1 MNRFLTLKLPSYLI
15 RLHRAYGKAGSVLER
30 DVINSCRFT
39 VDEDVVHD
47 NWNGGTYG
55 HNVTLYLPLEE
66 LDRIEID
73 QQATIA
79 GCICEDLNKLAKSVE
94 NEFFHEVYV
103 ELEDENDPL
112 FQRSTPFTTK
122 PAINPD
128 NLSIWKK
135 GLGRVFISHRDK
147 HKAQAR
153 ELADALADYGIC
165 SFVAHETIPANQEW
179 RKVIENG
186 LETMEVMVLFV
197 TDDFHESIWTM
208 QEVGHA
214 LGKGTPIISLKLG
227 KNDPPGFVSHKQ
239 ALKGS
244 INNPI
249 ASAQALFPLI
259 GKALG
264 KEERLQDI
272 LITSFIKSPSWSD
285 TKVRFERMAKLVT
298 KLTDEQ
304 LLRIIAGFRDNDQLS
319 QCVRL
324 TSHYDRLK
332 KFLERTTG
340 RSFKIEGNRITK
352 LEPAPAPFDDDDD
365 NVPF

>member
-135 GLGRVFISHRDK
+135 GLGVNEH
-147 HKAQAR
+147 
-153 ELADALADYGIC
+153 
-165 SFVAHETIPANQEW
+165 
-179 RKVIENG
+179 
-186 LETMEVMVLFV
+186 
-197 TDDFHESIWTM
+197 
-208 QEVGHA
+208 
-214 LGKGTPIISLKLG
+214 
-227 KNDPPGFVSHKQ
+227 
-239 ALKGS
+239 
-244 INNPI
+244 
-249 ASAQALFPLI
+249 
-259 GKALG
+259 
-264 KEERLQDI
+264 
-272 LITSFIKSPSWSD
+272 
-285 TKVRFERMAKLVT
+285 
-298 KLTDEQ
+298 
-304 LLRIIAGFRDNDQLS
+304 
-319 QCVRL
+319 
-324 TSHYDRLK
+324 
-332 KFLERTTG
+332 
-340 RSFKIEGNRITK
+340 
-352 LEPAPAPFDDDDD
+352 
-365 NVPF
+365 

>member
-1 MNRFLTLKLPSYLI
+1 VNRFLSLKLPNYLL
-15 RLHRAYGKAGSVLER
+15 RLQRVYGRSGATLQR
-30 DVINSCRFT
+30 DVIANCRFIIE
-39 VDEDVVHD
+39 EDVIHD

-55 HNVTLYLPLEE
+55 HKVTLYLPLEE
-66 LDRIEID
+66 LDRIELNE
-73 QQATIA
+73 QGTIA
-79 GCICEDLNKLAKSVE
+79 EGICGDLNTLAKAVE
-94 NEFFHEVYV
+94 NEFFNAVHIEA
-103 ELEDENDPL
+103 DDDNDPW
-112 FQRSTPFTTK
+112 FQRSIPFSAK
-122 PAINPD
+122 PPVNPD
-128 NLSIWKK
+128 NLSIWRK
-135 GLGRVFISHRDK
+135 GLGRVFVSHRDK
-147 HKAQAR
+147 HKAEAR

-165 SFVAHETIPANQEW
+165 SFVAHETIPANEEW

-186 LETMEVMVLFV
+186 LETMEVMVLFL

-208 QEVGHA
+208 QEVGYA

-227 KNDPPGFVSHKQ
+227 KVDPPGFVNHKQ

-244 INNPI
+244 IHNPI

-272 LITSFIKSPSWSD
+272 LITSFIESPSWSD
-285 TKVRFERMAKLVT
+285 TKVRFDRMAKLIT

-304 LLRIIAGFRDNDQLS
+304 LSRIIAGFRDNDQLS
-319 QCVRL
+319 QCVHL

-340 RSFKIEGNRITK
+340 RTFKFEGNRITK
-352 LEPAPAPFDDDDD
+352 IRPAPVAFEDDD
-365 NVPF
+365 VPF